1 MIRKISLLFTFLL
14 LFSASLHS
22 VVDMNEVVFTHIGT
36 EKGLSQ
42 NTVFDITQD
51 TKGNMWFATNDGVNR
66 YNGYTCTVFQHD
78 VTDSTSIANNIIHSI
93 LTDSKGRIWVATR
106 NGLSYYNEE
115 KDYFINFEYL
125 KEGQRQEFMKI
136 VEADPDH
143 LLLIT
148 KRALFLFDIKETSFK
163 EVSLS
168 HIEGPMLLSMLM
180 KQDGIIYVG
189 AREGLF
195 TYCPTESKLSLVYGP
210 FNKRLVNT
218 VWKSA
223 ADCLWVGTEG
233 EGLYK
238 INPLTGERKNYRHI
252 SSDKR
257 SLASNY
263 VRALRFD
270 EQNRLWVGTFDALS
284 IYDEENDSF
293 TSYKNNPV
301 QPESISQSSVR
312 CIFRD
317 IQGGMWLGTFWGGVN
332 YYHSLK
338 NRFRNMKHIPFQNSL
353 SSDVVNC
360 IVEDA
365 ESNLWIGTDG
375 GGLNFYNTTTKKF
388 TSYSLKVEKNNQKV
402 SANNIK
408 AIYIDEKND
417 LVFIGTHAGGLAI
430 LHRRSGEMEYYN
442 SGLSDENVYA
452 IIPDGEDALWIGTLN
467 TLARFR
473 IKERRSVAVSRQKD
487 GAPFQGRR
495 IRVLFRDS
503 KQRIWMGGENG
514 LQVYRQIG
522 EELQLQY
529 VIPKDSPLNDSYIS
543 CVYEAHDGMFWIGSR
558 EGLYK
563 YNDNTGQVNCYTKR
577 NGLFNDVIC
586 GVMEDTFGRLWIS
599 SNRGLSCLDT
609 ETEIFRNYTGVD
621 GLQNN
626 QFNML
631 SCCHASD
638 GQMYFGGIKGITTFI
653 PEKLMDNPYT
663 PSVMI
668 TDFQLFG
675 SSIRPD
681 DETGILQKNISETD
695 KITLT
700 SSQSSFSIDFVVS
713 NYISGEHNTFAYQLH
728 GYDKQWYISSD
739 RRTVSYTNLPDGT
752 YHFLVKAANND
763 GRWNEQPTR
772 LEIVVLPVWYKTWWA
787 ILLFIIFALAVA
799 AFVFRYFWQ
808 RKIMQAQIEQERK
821 DKERQEEL
829 NQMKIHF
836 FINMSHELR
845 TPLTLILAP
854 LHEVLARID
863 DQWTRT
869 QLKYAQK
876 SGKKM
881 LRLVNQLMNYRQA
894 ELGVFR
900 LKVQKGN
907 ICRLISDA
915 FMSFERLAR
924 SRKIDYNLYVEIDDN
939 ERIFDA
945 RYLELIIN
953 NLLSNAFKYTGD
965 GGSITVKVREQNN
978 CLLLQVV
985 DTGIGITQENQKKIF
1000 ERFYQVHEGGNGSGI
1015 GLSLVKKLI
1024 ELHHGTITLES
1035 EVGKGSVFSVYIPQN
1050 IVVYREDEWMSDE
1063 AEQAMLEKGN
1073 VLPDGVQYEV
1083 KEINE
1088 KETDT
1093 DTKDTIKQK
1102 ERVLIVED
1110 NEDIRRYLAEE
1121 LRGLFEVCEATNG
1134 EEAWKLLNEQEVDVV
1149 ITDVMMP
1156 VMDGVKL
1163 TKLIKRN
1170 IRTCHIFVLMLTA
1183 KTEIEHQLEG
1193 LQTGA
1198 DDYIPKPFVMGI
1210 LILKI
1215 QNFIRAR
1222 YRILD
1227 HYAKSLEV
1235 DPHKMTFNALDEAF
1249 LKKAVDVVEANMS
1262 NPEFLTEDFTSEMG
1276 MGRTALHLK
1285 MKAITG
1291 ESTTDFVRKI
1301 RFNRACAL
1309 LKEGR
1314 YTVAEISVMV
1324 GFSSPSYFTT
1334 SFKKYVG
1341 CSPGEYSKGK
1351 W

>member
-1 MIRKISLLFTFLL
+1 MIRKNSLLLIFL
-14 LFSASLHS
+14 LFSTSLFPASMSEL
-22 VVDMNEVVFTHIGT
+22 VFTHIGT

-42 NTVFDITQD
+42 NTIFDIAQD
-51 TKGNMWFATNDGVNR
+51 TKGNMWFATYDGVNR
-66 YNGYTCTVFQHD
+66 YNGYTCTVFRHD
-78 VTDSTSIANNIIHSI
+78 TADSTSIASSITRSI
-93 LTDSKGRIWVATR
+93 LIDSMERIWIGTR
-106 NGLSYYNEE
+106 NGLSYYDEE
-115 KDYFINFEYL
+115 KDHFINFECL
-125 KEGQRQEFMKI
+125 KDGQRQEFVRV
-136 VEADPDH
+136 VEVDSAR

-148 KRALFLFDIKETSFK
+148 KSTLFLFDISNSAFK
-163 EVSLS
+163 EISLPYLGS
-168 HIEGPMLLSMLM
+168 SMLLSMLT
-180 KQDGIIYVG
+180 KQDGTIYIG

-195 TYCPTESKLSLVYGP
+195 TYSPDEQKIKQVCGP
-210 FNKRLVNT
+210 FNKRLVNA

-223 ADCLWVGTEG
+223 TDCLWVGTEG

-238 INPLTGERKNYRHI
+238 INPLTGEMKNYRHI
-252 SSDKR
+252 PGDER
-257 SLASNY
+257 SLASDY
-263 VRALRFD
+263 VRALRLD
-270 EQNRLWVGTFDALS
+270 EQNRLWIGTFEALS
-284 IYDEENDSF
+284 VYDGGDDSF
-293 TSYKNNPV
+293 TSYKHNPI
-301 QPESISQSSVR
+301 QPESLSQSSVR

-317 IQGGMWLGTFWGGVN
+317 AQGGMWLGTFWGGVN
-332 YYHSLK
+332 YYHPLK
-338 NRFRNMKHIPFQNSL
+338 NRFQNMKHVPFQNSL
-353 SSDVVNC
+353 SNNVVNC
-360 IVEDA
+360 IVKDA
-365 ESNLWIGTDG
+365 DSNLWIGTDG
-375 GGLNFYNTTTKKF
+375 GGLNFYNTMTRKF
-388 TSYSLKVEKNNQKV
+388 TSYSLKGEKRSRKV

-408 AIYIDEKND
+408 AIYVDEKND
-417 LVFIGTHAGGLAI
+417 LVFVGAHAGGLAVF
-430 LHRRSGEMEYYN
+430 HRKSGEVEYYN

-452 IIPDGEDALWIGTLN
+452 IIPDGENALWIGTLN

-473 IKERRSVAVSRQKD
+473 IKERKSVVISKQKD
-487 GAPFQGRR
+487 GTSFRCKR
-495 IRVLFRDS
+495 IKILFRDS

-514 LQVYRQIG
+514 LQVYQQIG
-522 EELQLQY
+522 EELQLQH
-529 VIPKDSPLNDSYIS
+529 VIPKDSPLNDSYIN
-543 CVYEAHDGMFWIGSR
+543 CVYEAHDGIFWIGSR

-563 YNDNTGQVNCYTKR
+563 YDDTNNVVYCYTR
-577 NGLFNDVIC
+577 HNGLSNDVIC
-586 GVMEDTFGRLWIS
+586 GIMEDTFGHLWIS
-599 SNRGLSCLDT
+599 SNGGLSCFDTTT
-609 ETEIFRNYTGVD
+609 ETFRNYTEVD

-631 SCCHASD
+631 SCCRISD
-638 GQMYFGGIKGITTFI
+638 GQMFFGGTKGITTFI
-653 PEKLMDNPYT
+653 PEKLKDNPYT
-663 PSVMI
+663 PPVLI

-675 SSIRPD
+675 SSVRPGD
-681 DETGILQKNISETD
+681 KTGILQKNISKTD

-700 SSQSSFSIDFVVS
+700 SAQSSFSIDFVVS
-713 NYISGEHNTFAYQLH
+713 NYISGEHNMFAYQLE
-728 GYDKQWYISSD
+728 GYDKKWYTSSD

-763 GRWNEQPTR
+763 GKWNEQPTR

-787 ILLFIIFALAVA
+787 ILLFFILALGAVV
-799 AFVFRYFWQ
+799 FIFRYFWQ
-808 RKIMQAQIEQERK
+808 RKTMQAQIEQERK

-854 LHEVLARID
+854 LHEVLARTD
-863 DQWTRT
+863 DQWIRA
-869 QLKYAQK
+869 QLKYAQR

-881 LRLVNQLMNYRQA
+881 LHLVNQLMNYRQA

-900 LKVQKGN
+900 LKVQRGN
-907 ICRLISDA
+907 ACKLISDI

-924 SRKIDYNLYVEIDDN
+924 SRKIDYNLYIEIN
-939 ERIFDA
+939 EGEQVFDA

-953 NLLSNAFKYTGD
+953 NLLSNAFKYSGD
-965 GGSITVKVREQNN
+965 GEAITVKIRKQDNYLIIEVI
-978 CLLLQVV
+978 
-985 DTGIGITQENQKKIF
+985 DTGIGIDQEKQEKIF
-1000 ERFYQVHEGGNGSGI
+1000 ERFYQVHNGGNGSGI

-1024 ELHHGTITLES
+1024 ELHHGNISLKSKIGE
-1035 EVGKGSVFSVYIPQN
+1035 GSVFTVYIPQD
-1050 IVVYREDEWMSDE
+1050 VALYKKDEWMGNE
-1063 AEQAMLEKGN
+1063 AKQVTTENADPLLEGIEQKVEN
-1073 VLPDGVQYEV
+1073 ES
-1083 KEINE
+1083 E
-1088 KETDT
+1088 KETVV
-1093 DTKDTIKQK
+1093 TIERVEKCK
-1102 ERVLIVED
+1102 EKVLIVED
-1110 NEDIRRYLAEE
+1110 DEEIRCYLKEG
-1121 LRGLFEVCEATNG
+1121 LKDLFEVCEAGNG
-1134 EEAWKLLNEQEVDVV
+1134 EEAWKLLDEEEVDIVV
-1149 ITDVMMP
+1149 TDVMMP

-1183 KTEIEHQLEG
+1183 RIETEHQLEG
-1193 LQTGA
+1193 LQVGA
-1198 DDYIPKPFVMGI
+1198 DDYIAKPFRMDI

-1215 QNFIRAR
+1215 RNFIRVR

-1235 DPHKMTFNALDEAF
+1235 DPKKMTFNALDEAF
-1249 LKKAVDVVEANMS
+1249 LKRAMDIVEANMS

-1301 RFNRACAL
+1301 RFNRACTL